1 MTDKEKASGVGS
13 IDETVFD
20 AKLDRVWRRVDVYVL
35 PVVAMFYLLSFLDR
49 TNLGNA
55 RVAGLQ
61 SDLKMNN
68 YEYCV
73 ALTVTYVPYIVAEL
87 PSNLVLKAVG
97 PNLMLPTMLTLWGVI
112 TTLQG
117 VVKSYQGLLAC
128 RFFLGL
134 CEGGVFPGLVL
145 YLSFWYPRRQLQSRI
160 SAFFS
165 TASLSGA
172 FSGLLAYGIIRMD
185 GVGRRP
191 GWAWIFILE
200 GLFTVLFGLSSFFTL
215 PHSPARARFLT
226 EEEKEYVVTRLRE
239 TGATGL
245 QDEADSFSWSEIWK
259 AFTLPH
265 VWMIAVAFFFDGT
278 LIYALGY
285 FTPSILSGLG
295 YTNVDAQLYSVP
307 PFAAA
312 FVVSIVVSYLS
323 DRYGARGIVSIF
335 SGILA
340 TIGFAM
346 FYASQ
351 NSHVKYGSLF
361 MSITGAYNG
370 APALSTWNANNTA
383 PYTRRATAI
392 AIGFIM
398 TNSGGILATWLL
410 GTLSP
415 APLYTKATLTL
426 LIFSI
431 LMAVFSAMNI
441 VYLTSQNRK
450 KAMIRATT
458 AREDEAPGLGDCS
471 AWFPYSL

>member
-1 MTDKEKASGVGS
+1 MTDKEKALS
-13 IDETVFD
+13 IGFIE
-20 AKLDRVWRRVDVYVL
+20 APLNPKLDKIWKK
-35 PVVAMFYLLSFLDR
+35 DR

-61 SDLKMNN
+61 TDLKMNN
-68 YEYCV
+68 YEYSV

-97 PNLMLPTMLTLWGVI
+97 PNLLLPTMLTLWGVI

-117 VVKSYQGLLAC
+117 VVKTYHGLLAC

-172 FSGLLAYGIIRMD
+172 FSGLLAYGIIHMD
-185 GVGRRP
+185 GVGNRP

-215 PHSPARARFLT
+215 PHSPPRARFLN
-226 EEEKEYVVTRLRE
+226 EEEKEYVVARLRE

-245 QDEADSFSWSEIWK
+245 DDEADKFSWREIWQTL
-259 AFTLPH
+259 TLPH

-295 YTNVDAQLYSVP
+295 YTTVDAQLYSVP
-307 PFAAA
+307 PFATA
-312 FVVSIVVSYLS
+312 FVVSIIVSYLS
-323 DRYGARGIVSIF
+323 DRYGARGIVTIF
-335 SGILA
+335 SGVLA

-351 NSHVKYGSLF
+351 SPHVKYGSLF

-431 LMAVFSAMNI
+431 LMIAFSVMNI
-441 VYLTSQNRK
+441 LYLSSQNKK
-450 KAMIRATT
+450 KAMIRTKMS
-458 AREDEAPGLGDCS
+458 REDEDPGLGDRS
-471 AWFPYSL
+471 AWFLYSL